1 MKNFKQLRND
11 LSENYNQDLTLATK
25 NIARLSNKES
35 GQDKK
40 DYQAV
45 SRALAQGNLGA
56 VKKVIKSISTKEIQ
70 ADILNVLV
78 GYNDLIAKMYPKAMS
93 GGKFKSGM
101 TVDKMVKEDAETIEE
116 VMSLDRLKKK
126 FKRDIDNYNK
136 RNKDLPKNVE
146 KALQMF
152 AIKNGEIKT
161 DDPEEF
167 DDWLMQNIEE
177 ATIEEARMPMY
188 KQTKFEG
195 KEFDRKKEIKSL
207 KNMQKALHK
216 LAKMQDDM
224 QYTAETGGTSKD
236 GNPNAIYQALVEC
249 EWALFA
255 YMGGIERGKWDG
267 TIDMDRD

>member
-1 MKNFKQLRND
+1 
-11 LSENYNQDLTLATK
+11 
-25 NIARLSNKES
+25 
-35 GQDKK
+35 
-40 DYQAV
+40 
-45 SRALAQGNLGA
+45 
-56 VKKVIKSISTKEIQ
+56 
-70 ADILNVLV
+70 
-78 GYNDLIAKMYPKAMS
+78 
-93 GGKFKSGM
+93 
-101 TVDKMVKEDAETIEE
+101 
-116 VMSLDRLKKK
+116 
-126 FKRDIDNYNK
+126 
-136 RNKDLPKNVE
+136 
-146 KALQMF
+146 MF